1 MANMIIGKLTRSLAF
16 ASAILSMIALT
27 MTPNSAKEGIGTG
40 GAVALGLGAF
50 ALGSVLASPYY
61 YYGYPYYGYYGSPYY
76 YPPGYGYPPAA
87 YYPPSPYYGYP
98 NYSGYPYYRPY

>member
-27 MTPNSAKEGIGTG
+27 VTPNSAKAGIGKG

-50 ALGSVLASPYY
+50 ALGSVLASPY